1 MEKMT
6 KKDVF
11 TMLLAV
17 DGVKNEPMFVEFIN
31 HELELLAKKSS
42 SKSVSKA
49 EKEKRAENEGLKD
62 LIVQVLRENGTCS
75 ISEMRAKNEQLFP
88 LSSSKISALLTQLRA
103 DGVVERA
110 YDKKTAVFSL
120 IWGVG
125 GFIPHSPTF

>member
-17 DGVKNEPMFVEFIN
+17 EGVKNDPMFVEFIN
-31 HELELLAKKSS
+31 HELELLARKSS
-42 SKSVSKA
+42 SKSVSKV
-49 EKEKRAENEGLKD
+49 EQEKRAENEGLKD
-62 LIVQVLRENGTCS
+62 LIVQVLTENGTCS
-75 ISEMRAKNEQLFP
+75 ISEMRTKNEKLFP

-120 IWGVG
+120 A
-125 GFIPHSPTF
+125 